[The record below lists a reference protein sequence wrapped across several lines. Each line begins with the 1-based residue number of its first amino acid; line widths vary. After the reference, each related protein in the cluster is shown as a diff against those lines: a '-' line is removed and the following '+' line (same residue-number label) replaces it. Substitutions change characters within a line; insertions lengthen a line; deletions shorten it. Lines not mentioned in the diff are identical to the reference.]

1 MLFTNP
7 NYLLFYCFFILIIRN
22 VLIIISFLSNCMGI
36 QKNFSNK
43 TLTLGL
49 IVLLIYVM
57 SLTINNIFI
66 INNTVQAQQQHIHH
80 TQTSIPHNAKG
91 HESHQV
97 VNFQNSSDGIVYKGT
112 VIFNSSKPVDIIS
125 YNELTGQQ
133 NANKTIK
140 FWEIGD
146 KKFITK
152 TLLKNVTKG
161 TVNFEGSG
169 ILAHST
175 KSNPYNVTFTINDI
189 SVNSTGG
196 SITLGP
202 LLKIFR

>member
-1 MLFTNP
+1 MGTQGN
-7 NYLLFYCFFILIIRN
+7 
-22 VLIIISFLSNCMGI
+22 FL
-36 QKNFSNK
+36 NK
-43 TLTLGL
+43 TFAICL
-49 IVLLIYVM
+49 IVLLMYAMTLNI
-57 SLTINNIFI
+57 SNILTINNK
-66 INNTVQAQQQHIHH
+66 VQAQQQEQLHK

-97 VNFQNSSDGIVYKGT
+97 VNFQNASEGVIYKGT

-125 YNELTGQQ
+125 YSEVTGQQ
-133 NANKTIK
+133 NAKMPIK
-140 FWEIGD
+140 VWEIGD
-146 KKFITK
+146 KKFIPK
-152 TLLKNVTKG
+152 TLLKNVAKG

-175 KSNPYNVTFTINDI
+175 QSNLYNVTFTLNDI
-189 SVNSTGG
+189 SENRTGG

>member
-1 MLFTNP
+1 MGTQ
-7 NYLLFYCFFILIIRN
+7 RN
-22 VLIIISFLSNCMGI
+22 FL
-36 QKNFSNK
+36 NK
-43 TLTLGL
+43 TFTICL
-49 IVLLIYVM
+49 IVLLMYAITLNL
-57 SLTINNIFI
+57 SNILTINNK
-66 INNTVQAQQQHIHH
+66 VQAQQQKQQLHK

-97 VNFQNSSDGIVYKGT
+97 VNFQNASEGVIYKGT

-125 YNELTGQQ
+125 YSEVTGQQ
-133 NANKTIK
+133 NAKIPIK
-140 FWEIGD
+140 VWEVGD
-146 KKFITK
+146 KKFIPK
-152 TLLKNVTKG
+152 TLLKDVAKG

-175 KSNPYNVTFTINDI
+175 QSNLYNVTYTLNDI
-189 SVNSTGG
+189 SENSTGG